1 MKDTILIDFDG
12 VLRHWSGTEI
22 KDAETRL
29 GLDSGT
35 LFAWAFSQELLS
47 PAITGITSHEEWSER
62 VHSKL
67 AHLYGDNTA
76 RQLITAWQS
85 ASWEIDFNFLQDLK
99 ELMPTHQ
106 LILVTNATS
115 RLDSDLKR
123 AGLMSTFDGVVN
135 SSQIGVAKPEHR
147 FFEQALLVA
156 DSQAQNAI
164 FIDDSLENVN
174 AARSMGIDSIQHTNV
189 TETLEFIFAAI
200 ENRVYQELQ

>member
-12 VLRHWSGTEI
+12 VLRHWSGTEV

-29 GLDSGT
+29 GLDSGA

-67 AHLYGDNTA
+67 ARLYGDNIA
-76 RQLITAWQS
+76 SQLITAWQS

-99 ELMPTHQ
+99 ELMPTRQ

-115 RLDSDLKR
+115 RLESDLKR

-164 FIDDSLENVN
+164 FIDDSLKNVN
-174 AARSMGIDSIQHTNV
+174 AARSLGIDSIHHRNAA
-189 TETLEFIFAAI
+189 ETLGFISAAI
-200 ENRVYQELQ
+200 ENNLSGA